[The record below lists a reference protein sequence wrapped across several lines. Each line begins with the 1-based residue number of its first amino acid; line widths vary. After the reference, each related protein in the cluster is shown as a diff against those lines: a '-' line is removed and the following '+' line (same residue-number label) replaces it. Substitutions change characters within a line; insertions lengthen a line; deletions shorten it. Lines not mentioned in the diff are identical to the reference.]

1 MDAVQVK
8 RPEKTEYNIEDA
20 AQVLLSRI
28 DEGLDDYENGRVIS
42 SEEMW
47 KEIDSND

>member
-1 MDAVQVK
+1 MDADQVK
-8 RPEKTEYNIEDA
+8 RPEKIEHNIEDGT
-20 AQVLLSRI
+20 QVLMSRI

-47 KEIDSND
+47 KEIDSI

>member
-1 MDAVQVK
+1 MSYTQDE
-8 RPEKTEYNIEDA
+8 RPEKTEYNMEDA
-20 AQVLLSRI
+20 APVLLSRI